1 MKINNIGSMGVNPY
15 KKSIDK
21 NIATPSKAQSREDK
35 VEISS
40 KAIDLQQS
48 NDLVKARQEKVQ
60 AIKTQVENGTY
71 TIDPQAIAK
80 GLVEFYKK

>member
-1 MKINNIGSMGVNPY
+1 MKINNLGSVNVNPY
-15 KKSIDK
+15 KKNLEKQAAASTK
-21 NIATPSKAQSREDK
+21 PQSKEDK

-48 NDLVKARQEKVQ
+48 NEVVKARQEKVQ
-60 AIKTQVENGTY
+60 AIKAQVENGTY
-71 TIDPQAIAK
+71 TIDPKAVAK

>member
-1 MKINNIGSMGVNPY
+1 MKINNLSSMGVNPY
-15 KKSIDK
+15 KKSLEK
-21 NIATPSKAQSREDK
+21 SAAVPSKLQTKADK

-48 NDLVKARQEKVQ
+48 NELVKARQEKVQ
-60 AIKTQVENGTY
+60 AIKAQVESGTY

-80 GLVEFYKK
+80 GLLNFYKK

>member
-15 KKSIDK
+15 KKNLEK
-21 NIATPSKAQSREDK
+21 NAAATQKSQSKADK

-40 KAIDLQQS
+40 KAKDLQQS
-48 NDLVKARQEKVQ
+48 NELVKARQEKVQ
-60 AIKTQVENGTY
+60 AIKQQVESGTY

-80 GLVEFYKK
+80 GLLNFYKK

>member
-1 MKINNIGSMGVNPY
+1 MKINNLGSVNVNPY
-15 KKSIDK
+15 RK
-21 NIATPSKAQSREDK
+21 NLEKQTAAAAKPQTKEDK

-48 NDLVKARQEKVQ
+48 NEVVKARQEKVQ
-60 AIKTQVENGTY
+60 AIKAQVESGTY
-71 TIDPQAIAK
+71 TIDPKAIAK

>member
-1 MKINNIGSMGVNPY
+1 MGMNPY
-15 KKSIDK
+15 KRNIEK
-21 NIATPSKAQSREDK
+21 NNLAAQTTPSKEDK

-48 NDLVKARQEKVQ
+48 NEVVKARQEKVQ
-60 AIKTQVENGTY
+60 AIKTQLESGTY

-80 GLVEFYKK
+80 GLLNFYKK

>member
-15 KKSIDK
+15 KKSLEK
-21 NIATPSKAQSREDK
+21 NNATPTKSQAKEDK

-48 NDLVKARQEKVQ
+48 NEVIKARQEKVQ

-71 TIDPQAIAK
+71 TIDPKAIAA
-80 GLVEFYKK
+80 GLLNFYKK

>member
-15 KKSIDK
+15 KKSMEK
-21 NIATPSKAQSREDK
+21 NAATPSKAQPREDK

-48 NDLVKARQEKVQ
+48 NELIKARQEKVQ
-60 AIKTQVENGTY
+60 AIKAQVENGTY

-80 GLVEFYKK
+80 GLLNFYKK

>member
-1 MKINNIGSMGVNPY
+1 MKINNVGSMGVNPY
-15 KKSIDK
+15 KRSLEKSAA
-21 NIATPSKAQSREDK
+21 ATSKSQLKEDK

-48 NDLVKARQEKVQ
+48 NEIIKARQDKVQ
-60 AIKTQVENGTY
+60 AIKTQVESGTY

-80 GLVEFYKK
+80 GLLNFYKK